1 MATQPQGP
9 DQRRPNRLAPR
20 REPAPRMPGPKKATP
35 PQRPRPEPEPEPE
48 PELELEQIEEQ
59 APEEQAE
66 PEVDREAQRRQ
77 EVDALRQQYGGCIW
91 RVWVR
96 AENANRII
104 FTPVYVQVDAE
115 DRTDGTT
122 VIRHAGRSWVF
133 QTSAVDTEVL
143 GLERAIEE
151 RWVNREEYR
160 AFLY

>member
-1 MATQPQGP
+1 MATQAQGP
-9 DQRRPNRLAPR
+9 DQRRPGRLVPR
-20 REPAPRMPGPKKATP
+20 RDPAARISGAKRAAP
-35 PQRPRPEPEPEPE
+35 PPRPQPVPDPD
-48 PELELEQIEEQ
+48 PELELQQAEEQ
-59 APEEQAE
+59 APQPEPE

-104 FTPVYVQVDAE
+104 LTPVYVQVDAE

-133 QTSAVDTEVL
+133 QTSAIDTEVL

-151 RWVNREEYR
+151 RWINREEYR

>member
-1 MATQPQGP
+1 MATQPQPPAP
-9 DQRRPNRLAPR
+9 DQRRSNRLVPR
-20 REPAPRMPGPKKATP
+20 REPAPRLAAAPAARRAPAP
-35 PQRPRPEPEPEPE
+35 AQRPQPEPA
-48 PELELEQIEEQ
+48 PELEPVADNDLGA
-59 APEEQAE
+59 APE
-66 PEVDREAQRRQ
+66 PHVDRDAQRKQ

-96 AENANRII
+96 VESANRLL
-104 FTPVYVQVDAE
+104 FTPIYVQVDAE

-151 RWVNREEYR
+151 RWITREEYR

>member
-1 MATQPQGP
+1 
-9 DQRRPNRLAPR
+9 LAPV
-20 REPAPRMPGPKKATP
+20 EELQPATGPAP
-35 PQRPRPEPEPEPE
+35 
-48 PELELEQIEEQ
+48 
-59 APEEQAE
+59 APE

-96 AENANRII
+96 AENANRLI

-133 QTSAVDTEVL
+133 QTSAIDTEVL

-151 RWVNREEYR
+151 RWINREEYR